1 MACVSRR
8 AMVSNS
14 LIVAARSR
22 VSARKT
28 ARLISATSAFSTAST
43 SVSCVFAAWSCSSL
57 AVSSLPK
64 GAILLKFISRS
75 CVISWAKSSSGA
87 RPRSTLL
94 PSCTSCTFPAP
105 QPACAARPSEERRT
119 SWQKSSGAACSL
131 HAACWSSAALL
142 QLCWSFSWKI
152 VELLTR
158 SLRASTSTGAGS
170 NTLTALVAAANAAA
184 ARTATLDIIG
194 GGSERGLVRAGRKVQ
209 GVQGP

>member
-8 AMVSNS
+8 AIVSNS
-14 LIVAARSR
+14 LISAARSR
-22 VSARKT
+22 VNARNT
-28 ARLISATSAFSTAST
+28 ARLISETSAFSTAST

-87 RPRSTLL
+87 RPRSTVL
-94 PSCTSCTFPAP
+94 PSCRSCTFPAP
-105 QPACAARPSEERRT
+105 QPACAAKASEERRT

-142 QLCWSFSWKI
+142 QLCWSFSWKT

-158 SLRASTSTGAGS
+158 SLSASTSTGAGS
-170 NTLTALVAAANAAA
+170 HTCAALAAAANAAA
-184 ARTATLDIIG
+184 ATRAALGIIIAG
-194 GGSERGLVRAGRKVQ
+194 GWEG
-209 GVQGP
+209 

>member
-75 CVISWAKSSSGA
+75 CVISLARSSSGA
-87 RPRSTLL
+87 PARKTLL
-94 PSCTSCTFPAP
+94 ASCSSCTRALPSP
-105 QPACAARPSEERRT
+105 QPACRAAASGLVRRS

-142 QLCWSFSWKI
+142 QLCWSFSWKT

-158 SLRASTSTGAGS
+158 SLSASTSTGAGS
-170 NTLTALVAAANAAA
+170 HTCAALAAAANAAA
-184 ARTATLDIIG
+184 ATRAALGIIIAG
-194 GGSERGLVRAGRKVQ
+194 GWEG
-209 GVQGP
+209 

>member
-14 LIVAARSR
+14 LMVAARSL
-22 VSARKT
+22 VSALKT

-43 SVSCVFAAWSCSSL
+43 SVSWVFAAWSCNSF

-87 RPRSTLL
+87 RPRSTVL
-94 PSCTSCTFPAP
+94 PSCRSCTFPAP
-105 QPACAARPSEERRT
+105 QPACAAKASEERRT

-142 QLCWSFSWKI
+142 QLCWSFSWKT

-158 SLRASTSTGAGS
+158 SLSASTSTGAGS
-170 NTLTALVAAANAAA
+170 HTCAALAAAANAAA
-184 ARTATLDIIG
+184 ATRAALGIIIAG
-194 GGSERGLVRAGRKVQ
+194 GWEG
-209 GVQGP
+209 